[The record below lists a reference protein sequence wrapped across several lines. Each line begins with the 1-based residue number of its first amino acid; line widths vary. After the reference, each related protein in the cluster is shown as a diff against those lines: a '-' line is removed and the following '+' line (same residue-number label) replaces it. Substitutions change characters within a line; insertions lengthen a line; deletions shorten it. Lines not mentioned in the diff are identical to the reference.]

1 MDVRTDGRSTAA
13 PQMVWSL
20 LSAIEAWPR
29 WTPTVTSV
37 SRDRTE
43 DDGQRASGSI
53 GVGSR
58 FSVTQPRLGRANWV
72 ITEWE
77 EGRSFTW
84 VSRRPGVR
92 TTASH
97 QVHPE
102 DTGTRIE
109 LAITWDGPGAW
120 LVRALFG
127 RMTQRYTDIEL
138 SSLVTAAEAEPP
150 A

>member
-1 MDVRTDGRSTAA
+1 MDVRSHGRSTAA
-13 PQMVWSL
+13 PQVVWSL
-20 LSAIEAWPR
+20 LSSFETWPR

-37 SRDRTE
+37 TRERAE
-43 DDGQRASGSI
+43 DDGLRAPGSI

-58 FSVTQPRLGRANWV
+58 FSVRQPRLGRATWV
-72 ITEWE
+72 VTEWE

-84 VSRRPGVR
+84 VSRRPGIR

-97 QVHPE
+97 RVHPQ
-102 DTGTRIE
+102 DAGTRIE

-120 LVRALFG
+120 LVRTLFG
-127 RMTQRYTDIEL
+127 RMTRRYTDIEL
-138 SSLVTAAEAEPP
+138 SSLVTAAEAETP

>member
-1 MDVRTDGRSTAA
+1 MDVRSDGRSTAA
-13 PQMVWSL
+13 PQEVWSL
-20 LSAIEAWPR
+20 LSAIEGWPA

-37 SRDRTE
+37 TRETAE
-43 DDGQRASGSI
+43 DDGPRTPGSI

-58 FSVTQPRLGRANWV
+58 FSVTQPRLGRAAWV

-97 QVHPE
+97 QVHPQ
-102 DTGTRIE
+102 DAGTRIE
-109 LAITWDGPGAW
+109 LGITWDGPGAW

-127 RMTQRYTDIEL
+127 RMTQRYTETEL
-138 SSLVTAAEAEPP
+138 SSLVTAAEAEPS

>member
-1 MDVRTDGRSTAA
+1 MDVRTDGWSTAA
-13 PQMVWSL
+13 PAAVWAL
-20 LSAIEAWPR
+20 LSDIEAWPR

-37 SRDRTE
+37 TREFSE
-43 DDGQRASGSI
+43 ADGPPTSGGI

-58 FSVTQPRLGRANWV
+58 FSVTQPRLGRASWV
-72 ITEWE
+72 IREWE
-77 EGRSFTW
+77 EGCFFTW

-92 TTASH
+92 TTATH
-97 QVHPE
+97 QVRPH
-102 DTGTRIE
+102 DTGTCIE
-109 LAITWDGPGAW
+109 LGITWDGPGAW

-138 SSLVTAAEAEPP
+138 SSLVTTADAESP